1 MKTQNIQVVDKIVS
15 PEMIL
20 QNLSDKN
27 AKLLTYQAGGMK
39 PAQASALWNS
49 QNPDDLASPEHCS
62 MVKGRYKV
70 EYGLIRSDVLKQVNL
85 TELGGAMIMARER
98 LVEMLS
104 TYAGKGKQ
112 GTMTECLNTLQGL
125 VKLYKD
131 AGEELQSISPD
142 TRSESAQAVMDKL
155 TADNNADQQ

>member
-1 MKTQNIQVVDKIVS
+1 MKDDKLQATGRIIA
-15 PEMIL
+15 PEVL
-20 QNLSDKN
+20 LENLSEQN
-27 AKLLTYQAGGMK
+27 QKLITYQAGGMK
-39 PAQASALWNS
+39 PAQASAFWNS
-49 QNPDDLASPEHCS
+49 QNPDDPVDSEHCS
-62 MVKGRYKV
+62 MIKHRYKE
-70 EYGLIRSDVLKQVNL
+70 EYGLMRADVLKQVNFK
-85 TELGGAMIMARER
+85 ELGGAVIMARER

-142 TRSESAQAVMDKL
+142 TRSDSARQLLDKL
-155 TADNNADQQ
+155 TADNNVDQQ